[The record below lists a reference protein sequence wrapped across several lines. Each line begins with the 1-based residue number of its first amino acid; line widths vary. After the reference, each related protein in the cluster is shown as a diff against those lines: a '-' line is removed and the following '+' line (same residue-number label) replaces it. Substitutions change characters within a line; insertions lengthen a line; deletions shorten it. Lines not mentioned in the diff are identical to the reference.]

1 VRLVATKE
9 GGIEISAETQS
20 GGGGGGL
27 SGGAI
32 GGIVAG
38 VIVGI
43 LALLCES
50 QAARVTQTHPLWSRQ
65 RWLLDEGCIGAETG
79 SEVLLTS
86 PPFQRCCA
94 DRSPLQLAS
103 CAPAL

>member
-1 VRLVATKE
+1 MATKE
-9 GGIEISAETQS
+9 GGIEISSETQS
-20 GGGGGGL
+20 SGGGGL

-50 QAARVTQTHPLWSRQ
+50 PGGNKHNTNN
-65 RWLLDEGCIGAETG
+65 
-79 SEVLLTS
+79 
-86 PPFQRCCA
+86 
-94 DRSPLQLAS
+94 
-103 CAPAL
+103 

>member
-1 VRLVATKE
+1 MYITFLVRPSGLTATSLRLVATKE
-9 GGIEISAETQS
+9 GGIEISSETQS
-20 GGGGGGL
+20 SGGSGL

-50 QAARVTQTHPLWSRQ
+50 QEATNITPTTKQAAPLYQ
-65 RWLLDEGCIGAETG
+65 MKENLMKEDL
-79 SEVLLTS
+79 VL
-86 PPFQRCCA
+86 R
-94 DRSPLQLAS
+94 LAAS
-103 CAPAL
+103 Q

>member
-1 VRLVATKE
+1 VATQE

-20 GGGGGGL
+20 DGGGGGL

-50 QAARVTQTHPLWSRQ
+50 PGGSKCSCTCSN
-65 RWLLDEGCIGAETG
+65 GC
-79 SEVLLTS
+79 
-86 PPFQRCCA
+86 
-94 DRSPLQLAS
+94 
-103 CAPAL
+103 